1 MSSPVCLAPSALF
14 SSRVLFLNSFFPFH
28 NIQSSYIAME
38 TKQDFL
44 SFLRVFILRFQKKEK
59 KTFYMHKRGLNETAQ
74 VK

>member
-1 MSSPVCLAPSALF
+1 
-14 SSRVLFLNSFFPFH
+14 
-28 NIQSSYIAME
+28 ME

-44 SFLRVFILRFQKKEK
+44 SFLRVFILRFQKKKK